1 MNFSVSDH
9 IKVLLTK
16 YVLKQPL
23 SNDEIA
29 EVEVWIKASEANKQ
43 LLKEIESEAF
53 LKKAILS
60 NHEKEASKSYEQFS
74 KRANIKTRKIG
85 WVYSAASIVAIL
97 IVGLFIYQIN
107 SHNYEIPPIQTGI
120 AKAVIE
126 SNDGQIKEVKDVSY
140 VEVQDSTYTNLKV
153 PRGGEIDVR
162 LSEGTII
169 HLYSESS
176 LMIPKDFNAN
186 NRSVQIQGEGYF
198 KVAHDESSPFVVK
211 TSQSQVKV
219 LGTEFKIMDY
229 GPKAK
234 TIVTLV
240 KGKVEVSNKDNKV
253 LMMPNMST
261 EVAEIGEIVV
271 NNLNKITVSAVE
283 NGNLIYT
290 DKSLEEIMASLSR
303 IYDINVEFDKPELKD
318 IKFTINVSRKKNLNE
333 LLSILEKVE
342 KVDFSYKNDVVHIHK

>member
-1 MNFSVSDH
+1 MNFPLSDH

-23 SNDEIA
+23 SNDEYA
-29 EVEVWIKASEANKQ
+29 EVEGWINASEANKH

-60 NHEKEASKSYEQFS
+60 NHKDEASKSYEQFS

-85 WVYSAASIVAIL
+85 WIYSAASIAAIF
-97 IVGLFIYQIN
+97 IIGLFIYQLNRN
-107 SHNYEIPPIQTGI
+107 SYDIPPIQTGI

-126 SNDGQIKEVKDVSY
+126 SNDGQFKEVKNVSY

-176 LMIPKDFNAN
+176 LMIPKDFSAS
-186 NRSVQIQGEGYF
+186 NRSVKIQGEGYF
-198 KVAHDESSPFVVK
+198 KVAHDENSPFVVK

-229 GPKAK
+229 GQKAK

-240 KGKVEVSNKDNKV
+240 RGKVEVSNKDNKV
-253 LMMPNMST
+253 LMMPNMRT
-261 EVAEIGEIVV
+261 EVAEVGEIVV
-271 NNLNKITVSAVE
+271 NNLNKLTVSAVE

-303 IYDINVEFDKPELKD
+303 IYDINIEFDKPELKD
-318 IKFTINVSRKKNLNE
+318 IRFTINVSRKKNLKE
-333 LLSILEKVE
+333 LLSIIEKVE
-342 KVDFSYKNDVVHIHK
+342 KVDFSYKENVVHIH